1 MVLITSPLHA
11 RGQQKISSSERAPQ
25 TVDGGAVKLLDLGT
39 SGSQQ
44 MDTSWP
50 GLLALQG
57 HKVPERGDALM
68 QQ

>member
-1 MVLITSPLHA
+1 MA
-11 RGQQKISSSERAPQ
+11 GQDVRVVRSWM
-25 TVDGGAVKLLDLGT
+25 

-50 GLLALQG
+50 YLLALQG